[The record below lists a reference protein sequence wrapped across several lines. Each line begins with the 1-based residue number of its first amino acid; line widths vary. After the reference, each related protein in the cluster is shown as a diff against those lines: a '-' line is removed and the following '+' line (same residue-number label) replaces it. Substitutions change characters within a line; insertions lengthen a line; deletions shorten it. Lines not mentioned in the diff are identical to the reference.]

1 MNQQNQP
8 TTRRLRLTILETE
21 TLAQSVA
28 DAIDTVDAASRADLE
43 TVRDR
48 IEDAKTVALWLRED
62 VYLHVLP
69 RQLQACRQVLDD
81 CLQKVDFQSP
91 SWRQLNHVRQRLT
104 QAEDRLNCLSPCV
117 DLPLPTVCPAI

>member
-21 TLAQSVA
+21 TLAQCVA
-28 DAIDTVDAASRADLE
+28 DAIDSVEAASRADLE
-43 TVRDR
+43 TVQER

-69 RQLQACRQVLDD
+69 RQLQACRQLLDD
-81 CLQKVDFQSP
+81 CLQKVDSHSP

-104 QAEDRLNCLSPCV
+104 QAEDRLNRLSPAV
-117 DLPLPTVCPAI
+117 ELSLPAVCPAI